1 MVSEFP
7 GLMCAAM
14 SVLVDEAVCAPDML
28 ETCFVSVHT
37 HLKSS
42 VINVWIFFS
51 GFRVEN
57 YYHTI
62 HLYFPSCE
70 GNFLFLYVLNTL

>member
-28 ETCFVSVHT
+28 ETCFVFVHT

-42 VINVWIFFS
+42 VINVWIFFLDL
-51 GFRVEN
+51 ELK
-57 YYHTI
+57 TI
-62 HLYFPSCE
+62 ITLYICIFLPVRE
-70 GNFLFLYVLNTL
+70 IFLFLYVLNTL